1 MFIAKRGIMA
11 MTERNVGGL
20 TDCSRLKQK
29 YQDENGIVGV
39 SIAAQINVFRTV

>member
-20 TDCSRLKQK
+20 TDSSRLKQK
-29 YQDENGIVGV
+29 CQDEHGIVGV
-39 SIAAQINVFRTV
+39 SVTAQINVFRTL